1 MGVLGDVVADRT
13 PQVVAQVLEE
23 HRVEAEETAHRLTT
37 QRPLGAAVDGMTPLL
52 GHAVRAG

>member
-1 MGVLGDVVADRT
+1 VGVLGDVVADRA

-23 HRVEAEETAHRLTT
+23 HGVEAEEAAHRLTA
-37 QRPLGAAVDGMTPLL
+37 QRALGAAVDRVAPLL